1 MTINGFKDRLGQALA
16 EADTQRA
23 PGSFRQPVAAKRRR
37 VTRPVVIAGA
47 AVALVLAG
55 GATATAMGVFTKQP
69 PLGAADTF
77 TPGQVDWIKG
87 SGCKPG
93 STVTAYIDDIAV
105 GTAVT
110 ESEPEGP
117 DRLVLGVYRLQFTVP
132 ADISGGQHTLRTVC
146 PSIHDGRE
154 YNHPKPITVR

>member
-16 EADTQRA
+16 QADAQRV
-23 PGSFRQPVAAKRRR
+23 PAAASTPAAVKRRR
-37 VTRPVVIAGA
+37 VTRPAVIAGA

-77 TPGQVDWIKG
+77 TPGQIDWIKG
-87 SGCKPG
+87 SGCRPG
-93 STVTAYIDDIAV
+93 STVTAFIDDVAV

-110 ESEPEGP
+110 ESAPEGP
-117 DRLVLGVYRLQFTVP
+117 DRLLLGVYRLRFTVP
-132 ADISGGQHTLRTVC
+132 ADIGAGQHTLRTVC
-146 PSIHDGRE
+146 PSIEDGSQ
-154 YNHPKPITVR
+154 YSHPNPSR